1 MMSTQSHVRAQSA
14 WIVFLDI
21 ACLLFSSFL
30 AVALR
35 FGHED
40 MVRYVYG
47 HVDGWVMFF
56 GSVIVANY
64 LAGSYR
70 VQYSL
75 SRFNLMVTWIF
86 SISFAMFVLSLTS
99 YAWMMKVMLGRGV
112 LLLSVVFYSSI
123 SLFLRL
129 VAYRSLFSHG
139 FLMKRVVIIGSGELA
154 AKLRSY
160 LENPYILPQHRV
172 VAWLKLLGKNE
183 NHSKDGHVENIIP
196 VVETDVNNMCDVVV
210 GLGAD
215 MVVLGLDQS
224 RNLSTTY
231 PQLRRLRFQGVE
243 VLSPLIVAEVYTGRT
258 PLELLDEDSMMLAG
272 IESSWPIVWRVKRIS
287 DIIVSLLACLIC
299 LPVGLLVAIVVKL
312 ESPGSP
318 VFYNQRR
325 LGQFGKVFNMHKFR
339 TMRDDAESDTGAV
352 WAQGDDPRVTA
363 VGRTLRKYRLDEIP
377 QFWNILKGEMSMVG
391 PRPERPEIVADL
403 AKQIP
408 FYDEREYAMPGLTG
422 WAQIQ
427 YPYGSSVEDAKRKL
441 EYDLFYIK
449 NLSLSLDLQI
459 ILRTM
464 RIVVLGKE
472 RDQ

>member
-1 MMSTQSHVRAQSA
+1 MLSTQSHVRAQSI
-14 WIVFLDI
+14 WIVLLDI
-21 ACLLFSSFL
+21 ACLGFSSFL
-30 AVALR
+30 AVTLR

-40 MVRYVYG
+40 VARYVYG
-47 HVDGWVMFF
+47 HFDGWFIFF

-75 SRFNLMVTWIF
+75 SRLNLLVTWIF

-112 LLLSVVFYSSI
+112 LLLSVVFYSSC
-123 SLFLRL
+123 SLFLRF
-129 VAYRSLFSHG
+129 VAYRFLFSYG

-154 AKLRSY
+154 DKLRSY
-160 LENPYILPQHRV
+160 LENPYIMPRQHRV
-172 VAWLKLLGKNE
+172 VAWLKLLHKNE
-183 NHSKDGHVENIIP
+183 TPSKDDRIENDVP
-196 VVETDVNNMCDVVV
+196 VVESEISNMCDVIV
-210 GLGAD
+210 GLNAD
-215 MVVLGLDQS
+215 MVVLGLEQS
-224 RNLSTTY
+224 RNLSATY
-231 PQLRRLRFQGVE
+231 PQLRRLRFKGVE

-258 PLELLDEDSMMLAG
+258 PLDLLNEDSMMMAG

-287 DIIVSLLACLIC
+287 DIIISMFAGLIC
-299 LPVGLLVAIVVKL
+299 LPVGLLVALIVKL
-312 ESPGSP
+312 DSPHSS
-318 VFYNQRR
+318 VFYNQSRV
-325 LGQFGKVFNMHKFR
+325 GQFGKIFNIHKFR
-339 TMRDDAESDTGAV
+339 TMREDAESGTGAV
-352 WAQGDDPRVTA
+352 WSQGNDPRVTL
-363 VGRTLRKYRLDEIP
+363 VGRILRKYRLDEIP
-377 QFWNILKGEMSMVG
+377 QFWNIFKGEMSLVG

-403 AKQIP
+403 SKQIP

-427 YPYGSSVEDAKRKL
+427 YPYGSTVEDAKRKL

-464 RIVVLGKE
+464 RIIVLGKE
-472 RDQ
+472 R